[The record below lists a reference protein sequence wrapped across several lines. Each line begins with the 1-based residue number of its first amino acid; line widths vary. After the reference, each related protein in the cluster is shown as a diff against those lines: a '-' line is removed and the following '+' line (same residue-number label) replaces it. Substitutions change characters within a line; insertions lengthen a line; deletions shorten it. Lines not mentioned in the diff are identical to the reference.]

1 MRVFDL
7 PLDEGQVMLDDGL
20 ARYLADRDRADWDG
34 LAADL
39 GLMGIGVAEAAGG
52 VGGGGVERALV
63 MAALGPSFLG
73 GAWLAHSLAS
83 GLLADVAP
91 GHAALDAL
99 VAGTQRVALV
109 TGLSAEAQG
118 ASWTFSG
125 RADVVAGADTAD
137 WLMLVS
143 DAAIALVP
151 ADAAGVERRVR
162 IMHDG
167 SGAADV
173 AVAAQVASDAVLAT
187 GADAAALADQIGDAW
202 LTGLAA
208 EACGLMARMMATTV
222 DYMGQR
228 KQFGLA
234 ISSFQVL
241 RHRMADMQMAM
252 MKAVALTEVAVLA
265 EGDAPARRGH
275 KVAAACVEVGEAIR
289 FVGEQAVQIHG
300 AMGLTEELSLGGL
313 YKRGLA
319 IGAALGPLS
328 AQLARHAATA
338 AA

>member
-7 PLDEGQVMLDDGL
+7 PLDDGQAMLDDGL
-20 ARYLADRDRADWDG
+20 SRYLADRDRADWDG

-39 GLMGIGVAEAAGG
+39 GLMGIGVPEAAGG

-83 GLLADVAP
+83 GVLADHAP

-99 VAGTQRVALV
+99 IAGTQRVALV

-118 ASWTFSG
+118 AGWAFSG
-125 RADVVAGADTAD
+125 RADVVAGADAAD
-137 WLMLVS
+137 WLMLVADS
-143 DAAIALVP
+143 AIALVP
-151 ADAAGVERRVR
+151 VDATGVERRARV
-162 IMHDG
+162 MHDA

-173 AVAAQVASDAVLAT
+173 AVAAHVAADAVLVT
-187 GADAAALADQIGDAW
+187 GAQAAALAGAVDDAR

-208 EACGLMARMMATTV
+208 EACGLMVRMMATTV

-228 KQFGLA
+228 KQFGVTIA
-234 ISSFQVL
+234 SFQVL
-241 RHRMADMQMAM
+241 RHRIADMQMTM

-265 EGDAPARRGH
+265 EGDAPARRAH

-289 FVGEQAVQIHG
+289 FVGENAVQIHG

-319 IGAALGPLS
+319 IGTALGPLS

>member
-7 PLDEGQVMLDDGL
+7 PLDEGQAMLDDGL
-20 ARYLADRDRADWDG
+20 SRYLADRDRADWGG
-34 LAADL
+34 LAAEL

-52 VGGGGVERALV
+52 VGGGAVERALV

-73 GAWLAHSLAS
+73 GSWLAHSLAA
-83 GLLADVAP
+83 GVIADHAP
-91 GHAALDAL
+91 GHPALDAL
-99 VAGTQRVALV
+99 AAGTQRVALV
-109 TGLSAEAQG
+109 SGLTAEAQG
-118 ASWTFSG
+118 AGWTFSG
-125 RADVVAGADTAD
+125 RADVVAGADAAD
-137 WLMLVS
+137 WLLLVA
-143 DAAIALVP
+143 DAAIALVT
-151 ADAAGVERRVR
+151 ADASGVERRARV
-162 IMHDG
+162 MHDG

-173 AVAAQVASDAVLAT
+173 AVTAQVVGDAVLVT
-187 GADAAALADQIGDAW
+187 GTQAASLAEGIEDAW

-208 EACGLMARMMATTV
+208 EACGLMARMMATTA

-228 KQFGLA
+228 KQFGVA

-265 EGDAPARRGH
+265 EGDDPVRRAH
-275 KVAAACVEVGEAIR
+275 KVAAACVEVGEAVR

-328 AQLARHAATA
+328 TQLTRHAATA

>member
-7 PLDEGQVMLDDGL
+7 PLDEGQAMLDDGVS
-20 ARYLADRDRADWDG
+20 RYLADRDRADWDG
-34 LAADL
+34 LANDL

-73 GAWLAHSLAS
+73 GAWLSHSLAS
-83 GLLADVAP
+83 GLLADAAP

-118 ASWTFSG
+118 AGWTFSG
-125 RADVVAGADTAD
+125 RADVVAGADAAD
-137 WLMLVS
+137 WLMLVA
-143 DAAIALVP
+143 DDAIALVP
-151 ADAAGVERRVR
+151 AGAAGVERRAR

-173 AVAAQVASDAVLAT
+173 AVTAHVAGDAVLVT
-187 GADAAALADQIGDAW
+187 GTGVPALAGALDDAR

-228 KQFGLA
+228 KQFGVA

-265 EGDAPARRGH
+265 EGDAPAQRSH

-328 AQLARHAATA
+328 AQLARHAVTA
-338 AA
+338 